1 MRTEWYNGRMY
12 YFASR
17 QAAGDLI
24 ADQLESK
31 YTGMDCAIVALGD
44 GAVMVGSSIAKRL
57 HGVLNM
63 LLTSPIQLP
72 REQDVLAVIDN
83 FGGMTY
89 NDMYAP
95 SELEE
100 LKTEFFNYIEQQ
112 KLEKLFEMNRLLG
125 KGGVIAPQLLNGK
138 VVIVVSDGLANG
150 FSMMAASQFL
160 KPVRVRRLIMV
171 SPFAKVN
178 AIDLMHVMAD
188 EMICL
193 NVLDDIISINHYYDD
208 NTMPPHE
215 KIVQIVENIVEKWQ

>member
-100 LKTEFFNYIEQQ
+100 LKTEFFE
-112 KLEKLFEMNRLLG
+112 L
-125 KGGVIAPQLLNGK
+125 
-138 VVIVVSDGLANG
+138 
-150 FSMMAASQFL
+150 
-160 KPVRVRRLIMV
+160 
-171 SPFAKVN
+171 
-178 AIDLMHVMAD
+178 
-188 EMICL
+188 
-193 NVLDDIISINHYYDD
+193 
-208 NTMPPHE
+208 
-215 KIVQIVENIVEKWQ
+215 